1 MRVAILLREAE
12 ALREVRAHGV
22 AVEVL
27 DDEPAAVH
35 LRADV
40 VRDRR
45 LPRARETREPEGEA
59 AASIGLRLGMLV
71 RVDVLTHA
79 VLSNLA
85 FS

>member
-1 MRVAILLREAE
+1 M
-12 ALREVRAHGV
+12 RAHRV

-35 LRADV
+35 LGADV

-45 LPRARETREPEGEA
+45 LPGAREPGEPEGEA
-59 AASIGLRLGMLV
+59 AAAIGLGLGVLV

-79 VLSNLA
+79 VLSSFV